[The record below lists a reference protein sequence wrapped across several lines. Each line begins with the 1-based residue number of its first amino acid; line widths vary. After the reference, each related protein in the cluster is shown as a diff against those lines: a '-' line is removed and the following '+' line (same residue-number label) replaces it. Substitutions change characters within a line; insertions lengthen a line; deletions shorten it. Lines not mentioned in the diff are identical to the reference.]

1 MSVPQCCGQLWGVPA
16 SYMRSALH
24 TEPWVPRAYQACG
37 EAGRE
42 AGGAD
47 GVNEKCRQ
55 DLTINLQD
63 LGNREVIPSGINLE
77 KGKQITSSGF

>member
-1 MSVPQCCGQLWGVPA
+1 MSPSVAGSSGESQRVTL
-16 SYMRSALH
+16 RSALH

-77 KGKQITSSGF
+77 K